1 MILVVVRASKHKRE
15 RSDLSRTNEGYDS
28 YMKIGIVG
36 WGVEGQSAF
45 RFLGPHHEY
54 LIVNEEP
61 RQDFPPVSSSI
72 KVQYLTSER
81 SPGLTG
87 NVADLSYLDG
97 LENCDQIIFT
107 APATKNLEKKFGN
120 DADFWI
126 KAKTVMHLFFESVR
140 TPNIIGVTGTKGK
153 GTTSSLIF
161 EILKTEGKKVYLGGN
176 IGNSPLDFIDQI
188 QPDDWVV
195 LELSNFQLY
204 SLIYSPH
211 IAVCLMITPEHMDW
225 HPNMEDYVEAKA
237 NLFRHQKKDDI
248 AIYLRDNEYSTKIAA
263 YSPGQKIP
271 FFKPPGAYVRKDGKI
286 VIGDKEII
294 DKSDVKLL
302 GEHNLQNICA
312 AVTAVWQVSQDAATM
327 SKVLS
332 EFTGLEHRLEFV
344 RELDGVKYYDDS
356 FGTTPDTAIV
366 ALKSFNQPKVIILG
380 GSDKG
385 AEFEKL
391 AKYVK
396 DSNVRHAII
405 IGQIADKITLALA
418 EAGFTDITTGLTS
431 MTEIVNKAKQLAQPG
446 DVVLLSAATASFGLF
461 KDYKDRGN
469 QFKQAVSELA

>member
-1 MILVVVRASKHKRE
+1 MR
-15 RSDLSRTNEGYDS
+15 
-28 YMKIGIVG
+28 IGIVG
-36 WGVEGQSAF
+36 WGIEGQSAF
-45 RFLGPHHEY
+45 RYFGPEHEY

-61 RQDFPPVSSSI
+61 RADFPAE
-72 KVQYLTSER
+72 SER
-81 SPGLTG
+81 LKIQFVESSRQPGLTG
-87 NVADLSYLDG
+87 NVSDLSYLDG
-97 LENCDQIIFT
+97 LEGCDKIICTPT
-107 APATKNLEKKFGN
+107 AYKNLQKKYHQDN
-120 DADFWI
+120 PIWQRVTSDRAI
-126 KAKTVMHLFFESVR
+126 FFEAVKTS
-140 TPNIIGVTGTKGK
+140 NIIGVTGTKGK

-161 EILKTEGKKVYLGGN
+161 EILKTGGKKVYLGGN
-176 IGNSPLDFIDQI
+176 IGNSPLDFIDQV

-225 HPNMEDYVEAKA
+225 HPSMEDYVEAKA

-248 AIYLRDNEYSTKIAA
+248 AIYLPDNEYSTKIAG

-271 FFKPPGAYVRKDGKI
+271 YYKPPGAYVREDGKI

-302 GEHNLQNICA
+302 GAHNLQNICA
-312 AVTAVWQVSQDAATM
+312 AITAVWQVGRDIEVIN
-327 SKVLS
+327 KVLL

-344 RELDGVKYYDDS
+344 RELHGVKYYDDS

-366 ALKSFNQPKVIILG
+366 ALKSFSQPKVIILG

-405 IGQIADKITLALA
+405 IGQIADKITSALA

-446 DVVLLSAATASFGLF
+446 DVVLLSAAAASFGLF

-469 QFKQAVSELA
+469 QFKIAVSELA